1 MPEQPIPSG
10 REVARIARRLH
21 GVRQKL
27 TSRFG
32 RPRGFDTGALIRF
45 LPVSNSCKTARL
57 NRWLSL
63 REIAS
68 TLKMPQYRLRAIEES
83 RLRDVD
89 LRVLESYV
97 ACLGLETW
105 YGKWKRANRRLVAG
119 LKETAGRT

>member
-10 REVARIARRLH
+10 REVARIAKRLH
-21 GVRQKL
+21 KVRQRL
-27 TSRFG
+27 RFRFG

-45 LPVSNSCKTARL
+45 LPVSNSCKTARM
-57 NRWLSL
+57 NRWFSI

-68 TLKMPQYRLRAIEES
+68 TLNVPQYRLRAIEES

-97 ACLGLETW
+97 ACLGLEAW
-105 YGKWKRANRRLVAG
+105 YGKWKKANRRLVAG
-119 LKETAGRT
+119 LKGAPGQT